1 MHEARA
7 MSSTFMLFFLTAL
20 AILMVA
26 FFVYLNIRERKVNT
40 KVRAEIEDTFRGLAT
55 DLLKSQSETFTELA
69 KGRLDRDVDQQK
81 SHFELT
87 KKEVEG
93 LLGPLN
99 TSLEEYRKQLKS
111 LEEKRAQDVGSL
123 DQMMKILMQGH
134 ADLKQET
141 HNLVHALKRPT
152 TRGRW
157 GEVQLRRIVELS
169 GMSRFCDFT
178 EQVSATTD
186 EGRLRPDMI
195 IKLPSGR
202 EIILDSK
209 AVLDAYLDAES
220 AETEEKRKL
229 ALTRHALSLR
239 TRIQELSRK
248 AYWDQF
254 KTSPEF
260 VVLFIPAEAFFSAA
274 LEESPDLVEYA
285 FTQKIVLAT
294 PTTLMA
300 LLKAVAFGWRQE
312 QLAENARKIS
322 EQASKVFDGVNVWLA
337 HYEDVGK
344 NLDRALKSFNNSVG
358 SLERSVLPPVRRM
371 KELGVGSKAEMPSL
385 NRSET
390 SLRQSTLFGGKALD
404 EKLPE

>member
-1 MHEARA
+1 

-371 KELGVGSKAEMPSL
+371 KELGVGSKAELPSL

>member
-1 MHEARA
+1 